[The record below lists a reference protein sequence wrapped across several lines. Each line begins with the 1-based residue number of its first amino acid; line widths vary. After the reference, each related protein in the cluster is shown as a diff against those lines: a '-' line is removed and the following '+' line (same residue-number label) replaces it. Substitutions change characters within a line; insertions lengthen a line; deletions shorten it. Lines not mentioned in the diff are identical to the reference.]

1 MYRQPGNGYK
11 KTDYK
16 RTIDAGYPIEEDD
29 GKPYK
34 HRAPLDFKS
43 EWTKSLIALKI
54 LLGVTL
60 LVVFAIMF
68 CGCATNCPPP
78 EVKYITRTETQE
90 VKTPVMP
97 KIPEI
102 SCEFAGNG
110 LEPTR
115 NLLACLIYHKRV
127 LSILRSGKINPSNGS
142 VGDQI
147 DKLMDEMYP
156 EDENSKVGKLLK

>member
-1 MYRQPGNGYK
+1 
-11 KTDYK
+11 
-16 RTIDAGYPIEEDD
+16 
-29 GKPYK
+29 
-34 HRAPLDFKS
+34 
-43 EWTKSLIALKI
+43 
-54 LLGVTL
+54 
-60 LVVFAIMF
+60 
-68 CGCATNCPPP
+68 
-78 EVKYITRTETQE
+78 
-90 VKTPVMP
+90 MP

>member
-1 MYRQPGNGYK
+1 MYRRPDGYK

-16 RTIDAGYPIEEDD
+16 RTVDAGYPIEEDD

-34 HRAPLDFKS
+34 PRSPLDFKS

-54 LLGVTL
+54 VLAAAI
-60 LVVFAIMF
+60 LVIFAIL
-68 CGCATNCPPP
+68 CTGCATNCPPP

-90 VKTPVMP
+90 VKVPVLP

-102 SCEFAGNG
+102 SCGFAGNG
-110 LEPTR
+110 LEPTK

-127 LSILRSGKINPSNGS
+127 LDILRSGKINPNDGH

-147 DKLMDEMYP
+147 DKLMEEMYP
-156 EDENSKVGKLLK
+156 DSQEAKVGKLLK